1 MRCHWNDEWVVP
13 TRLVR
18 NWDAA
23 PRPVCRASKQL
34 LTCVQNKPV
43 IDLWAENPDLFKY
56 VGVLSRIRELRRT
69 IILMKCY
76 FLSCRKARRI
86 RILQY
91 LSRYQHFVETDSLY
105 SMEDL
110 IQLAGGKLL
119 PDIETIVQIFRQHI
133 TEECE
138 ICNGNA
144 FICELCDAAEVPPLI
159 WHYNSP
165 WFVYFR

>member
-13 TRLVR
+13 ARLVR
-18 NWDAA
+18 NWDAV

-34 LTCVQNKPV
+34 LTCVQSKPV
-43 IDLWAENPDLFKY
+43 IDLWAENPQLFKY

-76 FLSCRKARRI
+76 FLSCSRARRM

-110 IQLAGGKLL
+110 VQLASGKLL

-133 TEECE
+133 TDECE
-138 ICNGNA
+138 ICKGNA
-144 FICELCDAAEVPPLI
+144 FICELCDAGEVPLLL
-159 WHYNSP
+159 SS
-165 WFVYFR
+165 